1 MVGVVSPEHLYS
13 PASQVG
19 KDPGAQVSGR
29 VQGVATFTP
38 HGQADDKHSQPVIR
52 CSRWAGATLFLWSP
66 RANKHTSRVAVP
78 ITWERGTEGE
88 EEGRRRRRRGME
100 ERESDL

>member
-1 MVGVVSPEHLYS
+1 MVGVVSPEHLSS

-38 HGQADDKHSQPVIR
+38 HGQADDKHSQPRHQVLQVGR
-52 CSRWAGATLFLWSP
+52 S
-66 RANKHTSRVAVP
+66 HTVP
-78 ITWERGTEGE
+78 LVPQGQQTHQQSGCTYHLGERDRGRGGGEKEEKKRNGGEGK
-88 EEGRRRRRRGME
+88 
-100 ERESDL
+100 